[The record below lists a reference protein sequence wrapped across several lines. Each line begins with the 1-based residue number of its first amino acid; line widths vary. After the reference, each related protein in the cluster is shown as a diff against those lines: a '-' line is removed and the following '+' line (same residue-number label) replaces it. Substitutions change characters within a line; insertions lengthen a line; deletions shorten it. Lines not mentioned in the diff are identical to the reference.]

1 MFQFPSDAALAV
13 SLETFNLSLFHYSAS
28 PRLTVVL
35 RANLLRYYSVLE
47 TAKLKE
53 IDLAFAI
60 SSAAKD
66 ADRTFRRMKD
76 TVKHVMKEYNSDK
89 LRYAVMVFGDHTQS
103 PLNFSQTLPD
113 DEMVGT
119 ELI

>member
-1 MFQFPSDAALAV
+1 MID
-13 SLETFNLSLFHYSAS
+13 H
-28 PRLTVVL
+28 
-35 RANLLRYYSVLE
+35 LLDFTKFRYYSVLE

-66 ADRTFRRMKD
+66 ADRTFRRMKH
-76 TVKHVMKEYNSDK
+76 TVERIMVEYNSDK

-113 DEMVGT
+113 SEMVSPK
-119 ELI
+119 LI